1 MAVDVL
7 LGLQWGDEGKGKLVD
22 WWSRR
27 GYDFVARFQ
36 GGPNAGHTIYHEG
49 WRVVL
54 HHVPAGIFAPGIRC
68 VIGNG
73 VVVNPLTL
81 AQEVETLRG
90 VGVAVGKRLLIST
103 RAHLILPTHPKIDA
117 SHEKSQNIG
126 STLRGIGP
134 TYQDRVARRG
144 LTVGDVLWDDF
155 PTRVRHLAEIHREMG
170 VETPD
175 LQAFLAAARALT
187 EHEIVDAEIV
197 LAEALDSGAAVL
209 AEGAQGTL
217 LDLDFGQYPYV
228 TSSHTTAGAA
238 CTGLGVGP
246 RRIRHVVGVFK
257 AYATRVGN
265 GPFPTELD
273 GEEAENLRAAGGE
286 YGATTGRPRRCGW
299 LDLPALK
306 FAVKLNGANVLCMTK
321 ADVLSRYGKV
331 KVCLSYTD
339 SGGKEH
345 RVLPSVPERRGLV
358 PNYVELS
365 GWNEPRREDPG
376 FAEFLR
382 IVESELEMGVEYVSH
397 GPGRDEVLHY
407 AP

>member
-22 WWSRR
+22 RWSRR
-27 GYDFVARFQ
+27 GYDYVARFQ
-36 GGPNAGHTIYHEG
+36 GGPNAGHTIFHEG
-49 WRVVL
+49 RRVVL
-54 HHVPAGIFAPGIRC
+54 HHVPAGIFAPGVRC

-90 VGVAVGKRLLIST
+90 VGVEVGKRLIIST

-155 PTRVRHLAEIHREMG
+155 PHRVRHLTEIHRQMG
-170 VETPD
+170 VAPPD
-175 LQAFLAAARALT
+175 LQAFMQAACALT
-187 EHEIVDAEIV
+187 EHEIADVETMLTD
-197 LAEALDSGAAVL
+197 ALDSGAMVL

-238 CTGLGVGP
+238 CTGLGIGP
-246 RRIRHVVGVFK
+246 RRIRHVIGVFK

-265 GPFPTELD
+265 GPFPTELED
-273 GEEAENLRAAGGE
+273 DEAERLRTAGGE

-306 FAVKLNGANVLCMTK
+306 YAVKLNGVDILCMTK
-321 ADVLSRYGKV
+321 PDVLSNYGRI
-331 KVCLSYTD
+331 KVCVSYTD
-339 SGGKEH
+339 AKGNNH

-365 GWNEPRREDPG
+365 AWNEPRKEDPG
-376 FAEFLR
+376 FAKFLNL
-382 IVESELEMGVEYVSH
+382 VESELGMRVEYVSY
-397 GPGRDEVLHY
+397 GPGREEIRHY
-407 AP
+407 P